1 MTGMAPRF
9 PLRHQLTPNQIVAHN
24 VAGARALRGWT
35 QEQAADELAP
45 YLGARLSGPSFSA
58 LERSAGSLKRI
69 KQFSADDLF
78 ALSRAFDLPIG
89 YFFTPPVP
97 ADDLGLSAPDAPMNG
112 LDPFELLDA
121 ILGRPDNL
129 GEWEHELLA
138 YSASTAPEPRTK
150 RTKPNASPPDLAE
163 RLNPISTVRA
173 KALLRRTLGDLDG
186 ASDLLER
193 LADVLRTLDDEP
205 STGTTEHE
213 PAPADQGKAS
223 RKVRETRG
231 R

>member
-1 MTGMAPRF
+1 MTGMAPKF

-24 VAGARALRGWT
+24 VAKARALRGWT
-35 QEQAADELAP
+35 QEEAANELAP

-112 LDPFELLDA
+112 LDPVALLDA

-129 GEWEHELLA
+129 GEWEHDLLA

-150 RTKPNASPPDLAE
+150 RTKPNTSPPDLAQ
-163 RLNPISTVRA
+163 RLNPINTMRA

-193 LADVLRTLDDEP
+193 LAGLLRTLDDQP

-213 PAPADQGKAS
+213 PASRDEDKAPS
-223 RKVRETRG
+223 PVRRAK